1 MQQVEKGIL
10 KRNRSLT
17 FELDAVFITVFLGI
31 VDKSLSSWASLVAQ
45 RVANLL
51 MIQEAQALSQGRE
64 DPLEKGM
71 TAHSSVLGWRISWTE
86 DPGGLQ
92 FMGSERVRHG
102 VKAND

>member
-1 MQQVEKGIL
+1 MEKGIL

-64 DPLEKGM
+64 DPLEKGT

>member
-31 VDKSLSSWASLVAQ
+31 VDKSLSSRASLVAQ